1 MSRSRWTLMVVLGMT
16 TGFMSGLFG
25 IGGGILMVPGMLFLA
40 RFDSRRAHA
49 TSLAAMLPMAVSGV
63 VTYVANDTVDWPVV
77 GWLSLGSVF
86 GAFVGTSLLTKL
98 SRRALAVAFSVPLVI
113 AAVRLLFEISGDG
126 RAEITVFTA
135 LLITAIGVVTS
146 SIATLL
152 GIGGGIMLVPIL
164 TGGFGIPSVISK
176 GSALAVILPT
186 SLVGTLRNRS
196 SALVDFRAA
205 LTLGFTGVVMAPV
218 GAIVSNSISAQA
230 SNSLFAV
237 LVFVVT
243 ARMLWQAATVKN

>member
-1 MSRSRWTLMVVLGMT
+1 MVLLGMT

-25 IGGGILMVPGMLFLA
+25 IGGGILMVPGLIFLA
-40 RFDSRRAHA
+40 KFDSRRAHA

-63 VTYVANDTVDWPVV
+63 VTYMANDNVDWPVV

-86 GAFVGTSLLTKL
+86 GALVGTTLLTKL
-98 SRRALAVAFSVPLVI
+98 SRRALAIAFSVPLVI

-126 RAEITVFTA
+126 RADLTVVTA
-135 LLITAIGVVTS
+135 LLITAIGVVTAS
-146 SIATLL
+146 VATLL

-164 TGGFGIPSVISK
+164 TVGFGIPSVISK

-186 SLVGTLRNRS
+186 SLVGTVRNRS
-196 SALVDFRAA
+196 NALVDFRAA
-205 LTLGFTGVVMAPV
+205 STLGLTGVVMAPV
-218 GAIVSNSISAQA
+218 GATVSNSISAQA
-230 SNSLFAV
+230 SNSLFAI

-243 ARMLWQAATVKN
+243 ARMLWQAATVKD

>member
-1 MSRSRWTLMVVLGMT
+1 MVLLGLT

-25 IGGGILMVPGMLFLA
+25 IGGGILMVPGLIFLA
-40 RFDSRRAHA
+40 KFDSRRAHA

-63 VTYVANDTVDWPVV
+63 ITYMANDNVDWPVV

-86 GAFVGTSLLTKL
+86 GALVGTTLLTKL
-98 SRRALAVAFSVPLVI
+98 SRRALAIAFSVPLVI

-126 RAEITVFTA
+126 RADLTVVTA
-135 LLITAIGVVTS
+135 LLITAIGVVTAS
-146 SIATLL
+146 VATLL

-164 TGGFGIPSVISK
+164 TVGFGIPSVISK

-186 SLVGTLRNRS
+186 SLVGTVRNRS
-196 SALVDFRAA
+196 NALVDFRAA
-205 LTLGFTGVVMAPV
+205 STLGLTGVVMAPV
-218 GAIVSNSISAQA
+218 GATVSNSISAQA
-230 SNSLFAV
+230 SNSLFAI

-243 ARMLWQAATVKN
+243 ARMLWQAATVKD

>member
-1 MSRSRWTLMVVLGMT
+1 MVLLGMT

-25 IGGGILMVPGMLFLA
+25 IGGGILMVPGLIFLA
-40 RFDSRRAHA
+40 KFDSRRAHA

-63 VTYVANDTVDWPVV
+63 VTYTANDNVDWPVV

-86 GAFVGTSLLTKL
+86 GALVGTTLLTKL
-98 SRRALAVAFSVPLVI
+98 SRRALAIAFSVPLVI

-126 RAEITVFTA
+126 RADLTVVTA
-135 LLITAIGVVTS
+135 LLITAIGVVTAS
-146 SIATLL
+146 VATLL

-164 TGGFGIPSVISK
+164 TVGFGIPSVISK

-186 SLVGTLRNRS
+186 SLVGTVRNRS
-196 SALVDFRAA
+196 NALVDFRAA
-205 LTLGFTGVVMAPV
+205 STLGLTGVVMAPV
-218 GAIVSNSISAQA
+218 GATVSNSISAQA
-230 SNSLFAV
+230 SNSLFAI

-243 ARMLWQAATVKN
+243 ARMLWQAATVKD

>member
-1 MSRSRWTLMVVLGMT
+1 MNRSRWTLMVLLGLT

-25 IGGGILMVPGMLFLA
+25 IGGGILMVPGLIFLA
-40 RFDSRRAHA
+40 KFDSRRAHA

-63 VTYVANDTVDWPVV
+63 ITYMANDNVDWPVV

-86 GAFVGTSLLTKL
+86 GALVGTTLLTKL
-98 SRRALAVAFSVPLVI
+98 SRRALAIAFSVPLVI

-126 RAEITVFTA
+126 RADLTVVTA
-135 LLITAIGVVTS
+135 LLITAIGVVTAS
-146 SIATLL
+146 VATLL

-164 TGGFGIPSVISK
+164 TVGFGIPSVISK

-186 SLVGTLRNRS
+186 SLVGTVRNRS
-196 SALVDFRAA
+196 NALVDFRAA
-205 LTLGFTGVVMAPV
+205 STLGLTGVVMAPV
-218 GAIVSNSISAQA
+218 GATVSNSISAQA
-230 SNSLFAV
+230 SNSLFAI

-243 ARMLWQAATVKN
+243 ARMLWQAATVKD

>member
-1 MSRSRWTLMVVLGMT
+1 MVLLGLT

-25 IGGGILMVPGMLFLA
+25 IGGGILMVPGLIFLA
-40 RFDSRRAHA
+40 KFDSRRAHA

-63 VTYVANDTVDWPVV
+63 VTYMANDNVDWPVV

-86 GAFVGTSLLTKL
+86 GALVGTTLLTKL
-98 SRRALAVAFSVPLVI
+98 SRRALAIAFSVPLVI

-126 RAEITVFTA
+126 RADLTVVTA
-135 LLITAIGVVTS
+135 LLITAIGVVTAS
-146 SIATLL
+146 VATLL

-164 TGGFGIPSVISK
+164 TVGFGIPSVISK

-186 SLVGTLRNRS
+186 SLVGTVRNRS
-196 SALVDFRAA
+196 NALVDFRAA
-205 LTLGFTGVVMAPV
+205 STLGLTGVVMAPV
-218 GAIVSNSISAQA
+218 GATVSNSISAQA
-230 SNSLFAV
+230 SNSLFAI

-243 ARMLWQAATVKN
+243 ARMLWQAATVKD